1 MAVLHTIN
9 KSPFERHALTA
20 CLRVAQPGA
29 GVLLIEDGVYAVRCG
44 TKMADIVREAMR
56 SLSFYA
62 LGPDLQARG
71 VMPEQVINGVRIV
84 DYDGFVDLTIEYHC
98 VQAWL

>member
-1 MAVLHTIN
+1 MAILHTIN
-9 KSPFERHALTA
+9 KSPFERRALVA

-29 GVLLIEDGVYAVRCG
+29 GVLLIEDGVYAARHG
-44 TKMADIVREAMR
+44 TKVADTVAEAMH

-71 VMPEQVINGVRIV
+71 IMPEQLVNGVTIV
-84 DYDGFVDLTIEYHC
+84 DYGGFVDLTIEYHC